1 MLPKL
6 IIHNTYFVVGSSDI
20 KESSRDNETAERAKQ
35 SGVFTYALLSIV
47 SETLNA
53 LYKLIHC

>member
-6 IIHNTYFVVGSSDI
+6 IIYNTYFVVGSSDN
-20 KESSRDNETAERAKQ
+20 KESSRDDKTAERAKK

-47 SETLNA
+47 SKTLNA
-53 LYKLIHC
+53 LYKLIHY